1 MLLKLVAAGCS
12 FTHGA
17 ELDHPFMSEGNIRQ
31 SYSAVIAN
39 SLNLELHNVALSGCS
54 NDYIFHT
61 AVKQIR
67 KYNDIQLL
75 TVCWTHPTR
84 LTWQAFDRTYIIHP
98 TFGTALTDVY
108 LDPKHRQHRAGMYM
122 SSDTDMIDELE
133 AGIKFAVSHM
143 LDPDELEQK
152 RENHSLALQSLS
164 KEKGIRLIE
173 THVMNFREVGS
184 YNKENRHP
192 NAEEHVLIANQLLEE
207 MEVADKK

>member
-1 MLLKLVAAGCS
+1 
-12 FTHGA
+12 
-17 ELDHPFMSEGNIRQ
+17 
-31 SYSAVIAN
+31 
-39 SLNLELHNVALSGCS
+39 
-54 NDYIFHT
+54 
-61 AVKQIR
+61 
-67 KYNDIQLL
+67 
-75 TVCWTHPTR
+75 
-84 LTWQAFDRTYIIHP
+84 
-98 TFGTALTDVY
+98 
-108 LDPKHRQHRAGMYM
+108 
-122 SSDTDMIDELE
+122 MIDELE

-152 RENHSLALQSLS
+152 RENHSLALQSLC